1 MKGFAT
7 HFRSKPALPWV
18 GIGNCRACKSAAE
31 GFCLKRF
38 LTLAVFII
46 ATAASAETCEFATY
60 ASSWMATG
68 TPFSVKCPSGVYS
81 GSLLST
87 PAKRFFRRGHLML
100 KFDQPVMVHTKH
112 VTDEGKI
119 QAGRGKQIA
128 SMLMDGGV
136 GIGTKDLTDGLSGA
150 VYKSWYAIPISVVT
164 LSFFSKGGDV
174 NLKPG
179 DKLEIVPLRE

>member
-1 MKGFAT
+1 VVK
-7 HFRSKPALPWV
+7 RILISKFWAVAVLLV
-18 GIGNCRACKSAAE
+18 GSY
-31 GFCLKRF
+31 
-38 LTLAVFII
+38 
-46 ATAASAETCEFATY
+46 ASAETCALQTY

-81 GSLLST
+81 GTLIST

-100 KFDQPVMVHTKH
+100 KFDQPMTVESKKP
-112 VTDEGKI
+112 TDEGKI

-128 SMLMDGGV
+128 SMLLDGGA
-136 GIGTKDLTDGLSGA
+136 GIGAKDITDGLSGT
-150 VYKSWYAIPISVVT
+150 VYKSWYAIPITAVT

-179 DKLEIVPLRE
+179 DTLAVVALKQ

>member
-1 MKGFAT
+1 M
-7 HFRSKPALPWV
+7 
-18 GIGNCRACKSAAE
+18 
-31 GFCLKRF
+31 RF
-38 LTLAVFII
+38 LPLAIFLFS
-46 ATAASAETCEFATY
+46 TAAFAETCDMQTY

-68 TPFSVKCPSGVYS
+68 TPFSVKCLSGVYT
-81 GSLLST
+81 GSLVAI
-87 PAKRFFRRGHLML
+87 PAKRFFRRGNLRL
-100 KFDQPVMVHTKH
+100 KFDQPMMVQTKKES
-112 VTDEGKI
+112 DEGKI

-150 VYKSWYAIPISVVT
+150 VYKSWYMIPISCVT

-179 DKLEIVPLRE
+179 DKLELVPLKN